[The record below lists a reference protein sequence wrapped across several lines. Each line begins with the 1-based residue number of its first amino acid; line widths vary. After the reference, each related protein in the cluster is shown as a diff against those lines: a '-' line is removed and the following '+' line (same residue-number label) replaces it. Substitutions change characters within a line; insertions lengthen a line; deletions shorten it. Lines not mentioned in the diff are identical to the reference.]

1 MMTDPLTLAI
11 VALISGVVLGV
22 ILCVL
27 TLMVLCDL
35 HDQDVDKK
43 LSDMADWYDA
53 EYGKEL

>member
-1 MMTDPLTLAI
+1 MTDPLTLAI